1 MKTAYVFPGQA
12 SQHVGM
18 GKEMYDSSEEARILF
33 DRAND
38 LLGFDITDVMFNGTE
53 EDLKRTDVA
62 QPAVFLNSVIKWLI
76 TEDINDIFCV
86 GGHSLGEY
94 SALVACH
101 AISFTDALHLVKLRA
116 DEMQKACDLHPG
128 TMAAVLGL
136 DNEVVEKIT
145 SEIDEIVVPANYN
158 CPGQLVISGT
168 DKGIELACAKLTEAG
183 AKRCLPLKV
192 GGAFHSPLMEPAKE
206 ALEREIMT
214 LEFQDA
220 MFPIYQNVSG
230 KAVRNKDEIK
240 QNLISQLSQ
249 PVRWTQTMH
258 NMIDDG
264 VERFVEVGGRVI
276 QGFVKRIDRRF
287 PTATL

>member
-1 MKTAYVFPGQA
+1 MKSAYVFPGQA

-18 GKEMYDSSEEARILF
+18 GKDLYDSSEMARTLF
-33 DRAND
+33 ERANEI
-38 LLGFDITDVMFNGTE
+38 LGFDITDVMFNGTE

-62 QPAVFLNSVIKWLI
+62 QPAVFLNSIIRWLVAD
-76 TEDINDIFCV
+76 EVDDLFCV

-101 AISFTDALHLVKLRA
+101 AVSFTDALELVKLRA
-116 DEMQKACDLHPG
+116 DEMQKACEINPG

-136 DNEVVEKIT
+136 ENEVIEKIT
-145 SEIDEIVVPANYN
+145 SEISEVVIPANYN
-158 CPGQLVISGT
+158 TPGQLVISGT
-168 DKGIELACAKLTEAG
+168 FGGIEEACKRLTEAG

-206 ALEREIMT
+206 QLAYKIRDT
-214 LEFQDA
+214 QFQDA
-220 MFPIYQNVSG
+220 LVPIYQNVTG
-230 KAVRNKDEIK
+230 KPVTNSEEIK

-249 PVRWTQTMH
+249 PVRWTQTME
-258 NMIDDG
+258 NMIADG
-264 VERFVEVGGRVI
+264 VEQFVEVGGNVI
-276 QGFVKRIDRRF
+276 LGFVKRIDRKF